1 MHWEKIP
8 LEYKITHLDGKEERV
23 NVITQEMEKLK
34 KQGIPYRMVRTKEP
48 NGKVGLSIEKQVE
61 DWLT

>member
-1 MHWEKIP
+1 
-8 LEYKITHLDGKEERV
+8 
-23 NVITQEMEKLK
+23 MEKLK
-34 KQGIPYRMVRTKEP
+34 KLGIPYRMVRTKEP